1 MIILTKK
8 ADSFIVT
15 VDDNDEYH
23 VINKLELD
31 KHALKADVDTD
42 GSKQTVDEMFKV
54 GTSILN
60 PKYNPYDLVK
70 LLDLY
75 TYHASCVEAV
85 AIDSTGVDYTLKP
98 VEDVEP
104 VEIEKERFYE
114 VLDNSKPSINTNLQ
128 RMIYD
133 RRSIGYGAL
142 EIIRENTSKSDIIR
156 LKHIPAHTLR
166 RHTDLKRVLH
176 ITPSG
181 KRVWF
186 VIYGKNYD
194 KNGVLSDVNADTGE
208 FHPYNSL
215 PADKKANEI
224 LWTMEY
230 APGTDYYGRPPIVS
244 CLGSIKGDIGAV
256 KYNNS
261 FFENYGMPKFAIT
274 VTGDFADYDEEPE
287 IDDGEGHKIPNPD
300 YDITQTLRYKIGQQI
315 KEVIRNPHS
324 AICITIPSEG
334 EEGNVELKITPLSV
348 QAEEGHFRMY
358 RKDTRDEVI
367 HAHHMDPSR
376 LGIFDTGNLNG
387 TNSQV
392 TRNSY
397 KYGTITPI
405 KSECEALINQIGL
418 ELGVTSWKFCIEDVA
433 PIDYTK
439 DLALAEFLFA
449 RGAMTIRE
457 LIENFGSK
465 FGLTI
470 EDVDDYYLNARY
482 MNYQPLEQIW
492 NQTENNPNLEM
503 DSILGTIE
511 DTLRGDTND
520 DISGNEKETDSITRD
535 TEKVTTE

>member
-1 MIILTKK
+1 MTRKS
-8 ADSFIVT
+8 DSFIVT
-15 VDDNDEYH
+15 VDNDNGYH
-23 VINKLELD
+23 VIDQLELD
-31 KHALKADVDTD
+31 KHAMKADIDPAT
-42 GSKQTVDEMFKV
+42 GSKQVVDEMFKV

-85 AIDSTGVDYTLKP
+85 AIDSTGVDYSLKP
-98 VEDVEP
+98 VDGLEP
-104 VEIEKERFYE
+104 KEAEKERFSLL
-114 VLDNSKPSINTNLQ
+114 LDNCTPSINTQLQ
-128 RMIYD
+128 RTVYD
-133 RRSIGYGAL
+133 RRAIGYGGI
-142 EIIRENTSKSDIIR
+142 EVIREDKAESDVVR
-156 LKHIPAHTLR
+156 LKHIPAQTLR

-176 ITPSG
+176 VTPSG
-181 KRVWF
+181 DRVWF

-194 KNGVLSDVNADTGE
+194 DNGNLCDVHADTGE

-215 PADKKANEI
+215 EAKDKANEI
-224 LWTMEY
+224 LWTQEY

-274 VTGDFADYDEEPE
+274 VTGDFADYDVDP
-287 IDDGEGHKIPNPD
+287 DDPD
-300 YDITQTLRYKIGQQI
+300 YDVTQTLRYKISQQI

-376 LGIFDTGNLNG
+376 LGIFDSGNLNG
-387 TNSQV
+387 SNSEA
-392 TRNSY
+392 TMSSY
-397 KYGTITPI
+397 KYGTVAPI
-405 KSECEALINQIGL
+405 KSEMEALVNLIGQ
-418 ELGVTSWKFCIEDVA
+418 ELGVTSWRFCIEEVA
-433 PIDYTK
+433 PIDYSK
-439 DLALAEFLFA
+439 DLVLAEFLFQ
-449 RGAMTIRE
+449 RGAMTIKE
-457 LIENFGSK
+457 LIDNFGAK

-470 EDVDDYYLNARY
+470 EDEDDYYLNARY
-482 MNYQPLEQIW
+482 LNNVPLEQVW
-492 NQTENNPNLEM
+492 NSTENNPMLEV
-503 DSILGTIE
+503 DSILGSLEDQLWSKDNDGEGEEGVVGESDSVEAKIE
-511 DTLRGDTND
+511 Q
-520 DISGNEKETDSITRD
+520 
-535 TEKVTTE
+535 